1 MCFPEADC
9 SACGVVFM
17 LRFVLDPRPRGRQQ
31 LIQAYV
37 CVEHGPKWGVGA
49 GSIGGCVDS
58 GCPIVLLS
66 VASRQ
71 GVWLSWTWHGWTC
84 HADVRRQ
91 GQENAAIPLVLC
103 FQSAE
108 PAPRA
113 GVTRRPLGWDRDGGQ
128 GQEEGSNVG
137 GPSVPKTF
145 RAFSTRS
152 AVADGFNRNMRRR
165 PKKAK
170 LCTMCRT
177 RYVVPISPFRT
188 CPGGSTT
195 GI

>member
-1 MCFPEADC
+1 
-9 SACGVVFM
+9 M
-17 LRFVLDPRPRGRQQ
+17 LPRGRLQR
-31 LIQAYV
+31 LRCCVHVAICVGPETAGTAAIDPGV
-37 CVEHGPKWGVGA
+37 CLCRARTEVGS
-49 GSIGGCVDS
+49 GSWIDRWLCRFRLPNRTAV
-58 GCPIVLLS
+58 CRKP
-66 VASRQ
+66 SR
-71 GVWLSWTWHGWTC
+71 VWLSWTWHGWTC